1 VNCCEAEDPDY
12 KSYILR
18 TVGALETTSNGA
30 ATDSRLDLV
39 LPTTT
44 APSNSLVERLLAA
57 VPDPHNPFWISFS
70 GSWRG
75 AEVEFICVPAGNIKE
90 ALKSIVTKNNIGA
103 LGTQLQ
109 RKTNGQ
115 LFLVHRFGKQLSREG
130 DDGDITES
138 MVAEYDAI
146 IVRLNAYEQTKDI
159 DADAH
164 RDEDEDED
172 EGDEEDI
179 SSDDDDDESIEQVI
193 VGTCR
198 HILLLTHSR
207 CCKPIICRF
216 LPADTTLRRCAR
228 QLSPT
233 STHA

>member
-138 MVAEYDAI
+138 MAAEYDAI
-146 IVRLNAYEQTKDI
+146 IVRLNAYEQTTGT

-164 RDEDEDED
+164 RDEDEGG
-172 EGDEEDI
+172 GDQEDI
-179 SSDDDDDESIEQVI
+179 SSDDDDDESIEQVV
-193 VGTCR
+193 VGPCC
-198 HILLLTHSR
+198 HVVLLTHS
-207 CCKPIICRF
+207 
-216 LPADTTLRRCAR
+216 
-228 QLSPT
+228 
-233 STHA
+233 